1 MDGQSC
7 KGQETIDSIYGLEA
21 VGQEAAETNLCSTG
35 LGTRAGDR
43 DHKTV
48 IACKEEEVTEAGMRQ
63 IVVKAL
69 QGLDAMSVEN
79 PVRPG
84 TPDINYIE
92 GWVELKVL
100 DKWPARPNTKIK
112 VQCFTPQQRV
122 WLRRRNKRGGAAFF
136 LILIDKDWLLFD
148 GETAG
153 LKVGHMDKNEMIESS
168 LMYSEG
174 KLDDRMLYR
183 ILQHGKH

>member
-1 MDGQSC
+1 M
-7 KGQETIDSIYGLEA
+7 
-21 VGQEAAETNLCSTG
+21 N
-35 LGTRAGDR
+35 
-43 DHKTV
+43 
-48 IACKEEEVTEAGMRQ
+48 EAGMRQ

-69 QGLDAMSVEN
+69 KGLDAMSVEN

-100 DKWPARPNTKIK
+100 EKWPARPHTKVK
-112 VQCFTPQQRV
+112 VDCFTPQQRV
-122 WLRRRNKRGGAAFF
+122 WLRRRQKRGGAAFF
-136 LILIDKDWLLFD
+136 LILIEKDWLLFD
-148 GETAG
+148 GEVAG
-153 LKVGHMDKNEMIESS
+153 LQIGYMNKAEMINAC

-174 KLDDRMLYR
+174 KLDEKILYR